1 MNRNL
6 RWIALAL
13 LAGLVLAGPCFA
25 ESMSAP
31 AASSMKAQ
39 ASLDFRIVIPETVD
53 MHSREDHIGR
63 VRRFVSQ
70 TIEVRGDR
78 KLVTIAKP

>member
-1 MNRNL
+1 MNRNP

-13 LAGLVLAGPCFA
+13 SAGLALAGPGFA

-31 AASSMKAQ
+31 AAASMKARG
-39 ASLDFRIVIPETVD
+39 SLDFRIVIPETVG